1 MDAAFHR
8 AQAAYD
14 AMVPDYIEDEDDEPM
29 TTAQTV
35 AASLSE
41 LVSEL
46 TYLDAEDVAATF
58 SGEVAGLMGSTV
70 RSYEEAGV
78 LTRDAGFIVSM
89 EDGSE
94 YQITVV
100 RSR

>member
-8 AQAAYD
+8 AQALYD
-14 AMVPDYIEDEDDEPM
+14 AAEPDWIEEDDMPT

-46 TYLDAEDVAATF
+46 TYLDAEDVAAVF
-58 SGEVAGLMGSTV
+58 SADVSGLIGSTV
-70 RSYEEAGV
+70 SSYEEAGV
-78 LTRDAGFIVSM
+78 LTRDAGFVVHL

-100 RSR
+100 KSR

>member
-1 MDAAFHR
+1 MSAFDR
-8 AQAAYD
+8 AQAMYD
-14 AMVPDYIEDEDDEPM
+14 AAEPDDIEEEGAM
-29 TTAQTV
+29 NAETV

-58 SGEVAGLMGSTV
+58 SAEVAGFMSATV
-70 RSYEEAGV
+70 RAYGEGGY
-78 LTRDAGFIVSM
+78 LTRDAGFVITL

>member
-1 MDAAFHR
+1 MVAYNDSPSPEWYEPADIIEKEDTMDTHS
-8 AQAAYD
+8 
-14 AMVPDYIEDEDDEPM
+14 
-29 TTAQTV
+29 V
-35 AASLSE
+35 AESLSE

-58 SGEVAGLMGSTV
+58 SAEVSGFIGATV
-70 RSYEEAGV
+70 SSYKQRGV
-78 LTRDAGFIVSM
+78 LTRDAGFVITL

-94 YQITVV
+94 YQVTVV

>member
-1 MDAAFHR
+1 MV
-8 AQAAYD
+8 AYHDSPSPEWYEPADDDIEVQD
-14 AMVPDYIEDEDDEPM
+14 AMNAE
-29 TTAQTV
+29 TV

-58 SGEVAGLMGSTV
+58 SAEVSGFMGATV
-70 RSYEEAGV
+70 RTYGEGGY
-78 LTRDAGFIVSM
+78 LTRDAGFVVTL

>member
-1 MDAAFHR
+1 MSTAFDR
-8 AQAAYD
+8 AQALYD
-14 AMVPDYIEDEDDEPM
+14 AAEPEDIEEEDAM
-29 TTAQTV
+29 NAATV
-35 AASLSE
+35 AESLSE

-58 SGEVAGLMGSTV
+58 SPEVSGFMGATV
-70 RSYEEAGV
+70 RTYESAGV
-78 LTRDAGFIVSM
+78 LTRDAGFVITL

>member
-1 MDAAFHR
+1 MSTAFDR

-14 AMVPDYIEDEDDEPM
+14 TLEPDWIEEEGDSMDRN
-29 TTAQTV
+29 TV

-58 SGEVAGLMGSTV
+58 SADVSGLMGATV
-70 RSYEEAGV
+70 TSYEDAGV
-78 LTRDAGFIVSM
+78 LTRDAGFVIRM

-94 YQITVV
+94 YQVTVV

>member
-1 MDAAFHR
+1 MSTAFDHAQAMYDAAE
-8 AQAAYD
+8 
-14 AMVPDYIEDEDDEPM
+14 PDDIEEEESM
-29 TTAQTV
+29 NAQTV

-58 SGEVAGLMGSTV
+58 SADVAGLMGASV
-70 RSYEEAGV
+70 SSYEEGGY
-78 LTRDAGFIVSM
+78 LTRDAGFVIRM

-94 YQITVV
+94 YQVTVV